1 MTSINNTP
9 LLFIGLI
16 LLLSACETTPSA
28 FDRWLAKYEL
38 DAPLAY
44 FEQSPDSFF
53 VVSPTELKQEMER
66 LDRTYTQL
74 ESLKD
79 SILPSSHWTKRRAYL
94 AHMDSIRLKWSATR
108 NDPSLYNLPGYC
120 KKMLMDDEISLPE
133 RLGFIKERLA
143 DSRTYYDSA
152 KTLVRDPLPGKSL
165 LAAQK
170 HLLGLDFLRKE
181 LTDSLDKAEFVSALD
196 REFRSELTDTRLVVK
211 DYLAFCESLYF
222 EWHNEREEAIK

>member
-1 MTSINNTP
+1 MNTTP

-16 LLLSACETTPSA
+16 LLLSACETPPSA

-44 FEQSPDSFF
+44 FEQSPDSFY

-79 SILPSSHWTKRRAYL
+79 SILPSSHWVKRREYL
-94 AHMDSIRLKWSATR
+94 AHIDSLKEKWSTCR
-108 NDPSLYNLPGYC
+108 TDPSLYNLPGYC
-120 KKMLMDDEISLPE
+120 KKLLMDDEISLPE

-143 DSRTYYDSA
+143 DSRRYYDSA
-152 KTLVRDPLPGKSL
+152 KTLVRDPRPSKSL

-170 HLLGLDFLRKE
+170 HLLGLDFLQRELRDSIRK
-181 LTDSLDKAEFVSALD
+181 ANFVSELE
-196 REFRSELTDTRLVVK
+196 REFRSELIDTRLVVK

-222 EWHNEREEAIK
+222 EWHNEREEAIQ